1 MLSVVRIIE
10 VQYLSKST
18 SIWEFFYL
26 LPMYIHI
33 WSFTV
38 DVLVSGYHRLSIAC
52 LYSLLLIYNA
62 LHCWPIH
69 CSLTSD
75 NNAATEQLA
84 ETVPVKPEAHQRI
97 DTI

>member
-1 MLSVVRIIE
+1 MLSVVRSIE

-38 DVLVSGYHRLSIAC
+38 DVLVSGR
-52 LYSLLLIYNA
+52 
-62 LHCWPIH
+62 
-69 CSLTSD
+69 
-75 NNAATEQLA
+75 
-84 ETVPVKPEAHQRI
+84 
-97 DTI
+97 